1 MGMPASWR
9 KPVLLA
15 CVLLMPLLAHAAL
28 PRLLPGNSFG
38 FDQDDTRFGFELR
51 TRWGQRVVGSFPQ
64 HQGELAVL
72 PDGRHQVHI
81 ALATAAVEVAGSERY
96 TALARGPAFFD
107 AARYPSVEFT
117 SEPHPAA
124 MAHDGGKL
132 RGRLSMH
139 GISRMETF
147 VVLPSECARPG
158 LDCDVVASGSVRRD
172 DYGLDGWKLAL
183 TDTVRF
189 SLRVRL
195 QPEAGPAR

>member
-1 MGMPASWR
+1 MPAAWR
-9 KPVLLA
+9 QSGLLA
-15 CVLLMPLLAHAAL
+15 CALCVPLLANAAL
-28 PRLLPGNSFG
+28 PRLLPGSSFG
-38 FDQDDTRFGFELR
+38 FAEEHTRFGFELR
-51 TRWGQRVVGSFPQ
+51 TRWGQRVVGSFPR

-72 PDGRHQVHI
+72 PDGRHQVQI

-96 TALARGPAFFD
+96 TALARGAGFFD
-107 AARYPSVEFT
+107 AERFPSVEFL

-124 MAHDGGKL
+124 LAHDGGKL

-139 GISRMETF
+139 GMSQMETF
-147 VVLPSECARPG
+147 VVAPSQCARPG

-189 SLRVRL
+189 SMRVRL
-195 QPEAGPAR
+195 RPVEADPAR

>member
-1 MGMPASWR
+1 MGMPATWR

-15 CVLLMPLLAHAAL
+15 CALLLPMLGHAAA
-28 PRLLPGNSFG
+28 PALLPGDSARFAEA
-38 FDQDDTRFGFELR
+38 QTRFGFELR
-51 TRWGQRVVGSFPQ
+51 TRWGQRVVGSFPE
-64 HQGELAVL
+64 HDGELAVL

-96 TALARGPAFFD
+96 TELARGPGFFD
-107 AARYPSVEFT
+107 AGRYPTVEFV

-124 MAHDGGKL
+124 LAHDGGRL

-158 LDCDVVASGSVRRD
+158 LDCDVVANGSVRRT

-195 QPEAGPAR
+195 QPETVPVR